1 MATTRNRPSENSA
14 AQVSRRAA
22 LLSLA
27 AITITPS
34 SLVAQSSEIWSVG
47 DAHEALQADLIRMI
61 DIRSRAEWTKTG
73 VAEKAWPISLH
84 EARFSERLF
93 AARTLADGR
102 PIALICATGGRS
114 GSVMRSLRQANYRGF
129 IDVSE
134 GMLGS
139 TRGPGWIASGLPIVE
154 IEAALSV
161 LPAQL
166 A

>member
-1 MATTRNRPSENSA
+1 MATTRNRPRENSA

-27 AITITPS
+27 AITLTPS

-47 DAHEALQADLIRMI
+47 DAHEALQSDLIRII
-61 DIRSRAEWTKTG
+61 DIRSREEWTKTG
-73 VAEKAWPISLH
+73 VAEKTWPISLH

-93 AARTLADGR
+93 PARTLADGR

-114 GSVMRSLRQANYRGF
+114 GNIMRSLRKANYSGF

-139 TRGPGWIASGLPIVE
+139 SRGPGWIAVGLPTVGIN
-154 IEAALSV
+154 ATLSV

>member
-27 AITITPS
+27 AMAATPT
-34 SLVAQSSEIWSVG
+34 LLAAQTYEIWSVG
-47 DAHEALQADLIRMI
+47 DAHDALQTDLIRMI
-61 DIRSRAEWTKTG
+61 DIRSRQEWTKTG

-84 EARFSERLF
+84 DARFSERLF

-114 GSVMRSLRQANYRGF
+114 GNVMRSLRQANYSGF

-139 TRGPGWIASGLPIVE
+139 ARGPGWIASGLPILE
-154 IEAALSV
+154 IDAALSD
-161 LPAQL
+161 LPSQL
-166 A
+166 V

>member
-1 MATTRNRPSENSA
+1 MATTRIKSRENRA

-22 LLSLA
+22 LLSLVA
-27 AITITPS
+27 MAVTPS
-34 SLVAQSSEIWSVG
+34 LLAAQSSEIWPVG
-47 DAHEALQADLIRMI
+47 DAHEALQSDLIRMI
-61 DIRSRAEWTKTG
+61 DIRSREEWTKTG
-73 VAEKAWPISLH
+73 VAEKTWPISLH

-93 AARTLADGR
+93 PARTLADGR

-114 GSVMRSLRQANYRGF
+114 GNIMRSLRKANYSGF

-139 TRGPGWIASGLPIVE
+139 SRGPGWIAVGLPTVGIN
-154 IEAALSV
+154 ATLSV